1 MDSGDIQPQGLSN
14 GFTNGYTSDQI
25 WQSANNSMDSWHS
38 ANMSD
43 DLDDIQG
50 ISTHEIPYPGH
61 IQSKPMWEIA
71 VKCLAYSIVI
81 LLGNQNMLGD
91 YADLC

>member
-1 MDSGDIQPQGLSN
+1 MDSQDIQPQGLSS

-25 WQSANNSMDSWHS
+25 WQPANSSLDSWHI

-61 IQSKPMWEIA
+61 IQSKPMWEIT

-81 LLGNQNMLGD
+81 LLGNHTMLRFN
-91 YADLC
+91 ANLC